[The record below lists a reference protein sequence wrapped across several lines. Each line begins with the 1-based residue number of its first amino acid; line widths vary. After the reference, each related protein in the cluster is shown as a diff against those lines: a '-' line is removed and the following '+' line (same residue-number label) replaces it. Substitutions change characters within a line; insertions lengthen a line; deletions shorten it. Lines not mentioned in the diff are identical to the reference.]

1 MNNAHYTIEDLAA
14 FSTAELVT
22 MYNDLT
28 GKSIKKFS
36 SRMAGLRQIMNAQA
50 EFVAE
55 EAPAASVE
63 EEASDAADDSAAAEE
78 AARCDARL
86 TAARINKDW
95 TRTCPGCGACEDI
108 TPAGL
113 EGTAAESRNFCHSC
127 STEWFPETGKLY
139 TAPKASPAR
148 AASIAA
154 SWAKPEVAAARASR
168 SSVTVSGGGLDST
181 LEYPSLR
188 AAFAALNLPLGQHIK
203 FRGQL
208 KAAGVLTF
216 IDFTFTNLA
225 K

>member
-1 MNNAHYTIEDLAA
+1 MSNFTAADFAA

-22 MYNDLT
+22 MYNELT

-36 SRMAGLRQIMNAQA
+36 SRAAGLRQVASAYDVSQVEAEAAKAAVAAQFAA
-50 EFVAE
+50 E
-55 EAPAASVE
+55 
-63 EEASDAADDSAAAEE
+63 AADRKAAAAES
-78 AARCDARL
+78 
-86 TAARINKDW
+86 KDFSH
-95 TRTCPGCGACEDI
+95 TCPACGRTQDI

-113 EGTAAESRNFCHSC
+113 EGTAAESRNFCHGC